1 MMILFFLGSRDNVNK
16 GTWFWFPY
24 SLFYPWHSTCICQC
38 GLAFMLSPRHPSF
51 LLFLRQ
57 QNCHWKK
64 LTIPFYS
71 DILFLQSLTFVPW
84 CIAVHSSSSS
94 SRLCAYL
101 RFSRSLFSLP
111 FPSFVQQRTV
121 ESAVER
127 CRQVLAGLR
136 SFAKGGGGASAKVT
150 KTSRALSS
158 WETVPDT
165 VVGAHSNGL
174 PAPHKVPEGCLWN
187 PLSLRPAS
195 KTTCAA
201 RSAQITETWDN
212 NYAPPLGP

>member
-1 MMILFFLGSRDNVNK
+1 MRPRIYVVSKESIIFTLSSATKLSLKKSWQFRFILTFFFSKAL
-16 GTWFWFPY
+16 
-24 SLFYPWHSTCICQC
+24 
-38 GLAFMLSPRHPSF
+38 
-51 LLFLRQ
+51 LLFLEASL
-57 QNCHWKK
+57 C
-64 LTIPFYS
+64 
-71 DILFLQSLTFVPW
+71 IL
-84 CIAVHSSSSS
+84 
-94 SRLCAYL
+94 RLPLPAYAYL

-121 ESAVER
+121 ESAVGR

-201 RSAQITETWDN
+201 RSAQITETWNN